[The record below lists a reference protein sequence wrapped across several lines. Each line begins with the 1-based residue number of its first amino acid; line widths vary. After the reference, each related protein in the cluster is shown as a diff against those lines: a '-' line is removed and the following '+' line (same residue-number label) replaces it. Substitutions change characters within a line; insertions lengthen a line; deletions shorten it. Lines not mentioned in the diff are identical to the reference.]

1 MPVIS
6 RFYGMVI
13 KMYFIASEHN
23 PPHIHVIYGEY
34 MGIIDIRNTEMIIGD
49 LPAKALSIVKEWTSI
64 NKDAL
69 LKMWETQDIKQLP
82 PIE

>member
-13 KMYFIASEHN
+13 KMYFLASEHN

-34 MGIIDIRNTEMIIGD
+34 MGIIDIRKSEMITGD
-49 LPAKALSIVKEWTSI
+49 LPSKALAMVREWTMK

-69 LKMWETQDIKQLP
+69 LEMWKTQDIRQLP

>member
-13 KMYFIASEHN
+13 KMYFLASEHN

-34 MGIIDIRNTEMIIGD
+34 MGIINIRNSEMITGD
-49 LPAKALSIVKEWTSI
+49 LPSKALALVREWTMK

-69 LKMWETQDIKQLP
+69 LEMWKTQDIRQLP

>member
-23 PPHIHVIYGEY
+23 PPTHPCYLWRIYGNARY
-34 MGIIDIRNTEMIIGD
+34 
-49 LPAKALSIVKEWTSI
+49 
-64 NKDAL
+64 
-69 LKMWETQDIKQLP
+69 TQL
-82 PIE
+82 

>member
-6 RFYGMVI
+6 RFYGMGS
-13 KMYFIASEHN
+13 KMYFLASEHN

-34 MGIIDIRNTEMIIGD
+34 MGIIDIRNSEMITGD
-49 LPAKALSIVKEWTSI
+49 LPSKALAMVREWTMK

-69 LKMWETQDIKQLP
+69 LEMWKTQDIRQLP

>member
-13 KMYFIASEHN
+13 KMYFLASEHN

-34 MGIIDIRNTEMIIGD
+34 MGIIDIRNSEMITGD
-49 LPAKALSIVKEWTSI
+49 LPSKALAMVREWTMK

-69 LKMWETQDIKQLP
+69 FEMWKTQDIKQLP

>member
-13 KMYFIASEHN
+13 KMYFLASEHN

-34 MGIIDIRNTEMIIGD
+34 MGIIDIRNSEMITGN
-49 LPAKALSIVKEWTSI
+49 LPSKALAMVREWTMK

-69 LKMWETQDIKQLP
+69 LEMWKTQDIRQLP